1 MNTNFYD
8 LVIIGGG
15 PAGLALATYCSKLNK
30 RIIVIDKEDDIGGC
44 HRVRRVKF
52 NNEKI
57 FTEHGPRIY
66 SSSYLNFIQL
76 LNSMNIE
83 FRDLF
88 KPYHFTMSAIGGETL
103 WSTLTY
109 QELFYLTLEFIKLII
124 NDSHG
129 HDISMQQFTSLRQFK
144 KESADIIDKLC
155 RLTDGA
161 DMSRYTLN
169 EFLNLFNQQF
179 LYGIYQPKLP
189 NDVGLFNLWKKQ
201 LLNRNVSF
209 ELSSN
214 VTKLVLEGDK
224 IASIQLQHKDKSVK
238 NISGKQFIIAIPPLN
253 MVKLL
258 QNSNLNAFG
267 NLTEL
272 DRWAQN
278 TAYIDYLSITFHW
291 DKKLDLPDR
300 YGFPRTEWGVAYIVL
315 TDYMTFQEK
324 SSSTVISIAVTTVD
338 RLSSRI
344 NKTANDCTKEELID
358 EVFYQLLKSYP
369 NLPTPTISILS
380 PGVDYDVKNKKWVS
394 YDTAYI
400 ATSFENFIPFQS
412 QSISNLYNL
421 GTHNGKSAYKFTS
434 IEAAVSNAL
443 KLSHELYPELTSIYH
458 FKSGY
463 TIRGLIL
470 LVLFI
475 ILMIYLYK
483 KLS

>member
-1 MNTNFYD
+1 MDEYD

-15 PAGLALATYCSKLNK
+15 PAGLALATYCSKMNK
-30 RIIVIDKEDDIGGC
+30 KIIIIDKEDDIGGC
-44 HRVRRVKF
+44 HRVRRIKHKD
-52 NNEKI
+52 EMI

-76 LNSMNIE
+76 LKDININ

-88 KPYHFTMSAIGGETL
+88 TPYHFTMSAIGGETL
-103 WSTLTY
+103 WTTLTY
-109 QELFYLTLEFIKLII
+109 QELFYLAIEFMMLII

-129 HDISMQQFTSLRQFK
+129 HDISMKQFTSTKQFK
-144 KESADIIDKLC
+144 KESADMIDKLC

-189 NDVGLFNLWKKQ
+189 NDIGLFNVWKKQ
-201 LLNRNVSF
+201 LLNRRVTF

-214 VTKLVLEGDK
+214 VVKLSSDDNK
-224 IASIQLQHKDKSVK
+224 IISIQIQRKDKSIV

-267 NLTEL
+267 NIQDLTQ
-272 DRWAQN
+272 WAQK

-291 DKKLDLPDR
+291 DKNLNLPEI
-300 YGFPRTEWGVAYIVL
+300 YGFPRTEWGVAYIIL
-315 TDYMTFQEK
+315 TDYMKFNES
-324 SSSTVISIAVTTVD
+324 SSSTVISVAVTIVD

-344 NKTANDCTKEELID
+344 NKTANDCTREELID

-369 NLPTPTISILS
+369 KLPSPTLSILS
-380 PGVDYDVKNKKWVS
+380 PGVEYDQKNKKWVS

-400 ATSFENFIPFQS
+400 ATSFENFIPFKS
-412 QSISNLYNL
+412 KTISNLYNL
-421 GTHNGKSAYKFTS
+421 GTHNGQSAYKFTS

-443 KLSHELYPELTSIYH
+443 KLSYELYPELRHIYQ

-463 TIRGLIL
+463 TIRGIILLIL
-470 LVLFI
+470 LVVLVLI
-475 ILMIYLYK
+475 IYRYK
-483 KLS
+483 